1 MLLIFLFN
9 YILYLFLSSN
19 SDKNNIIQNICNS
32 SKNFSEIPCNE
43 EKKFKRLYFKYY
55 NFDSKIHH
63 LNIIQF
69 TWLASTSYI
78 IDEKNNEE
86 NII

>member
-43 EKKFKRLYFKYY
+43 EKKVQE
-55 NFDSKIHH
+55 
-63 LNIIQF
+63 IIF
-69 TWLASTSYI
+69 
-78 IDEKNNEE
+78 
-86 NII
+86 

>member
-43 EKKFKRLYFKYY
+43 EKKVY

-63 LNIIQF
+63 LNIIHF